1 MADNKTPAITSKWE
15 AVCDAGQDIE
25 LPLGGQINGFKGYH
39 YDEMIKRLNN
49 VDKGKIGSVGY
60 LLRKLWKRHES
71 GFVMHETNVYSSQ
84 HEQSQKANK
93 DEFEKRYKKKEI
105 GFRKNESGVW
115 GVYSDL
121 LYDTYQKDWSKA
133 YQLTFHYFFRNMDYL
148 SNYMDNEFFS
158 YVHSDVRFFAFGKK
172 SQFGEVII
180 KESDNLIGSKAKLDE
195 IHGLPNHSKAP
206 LYDIIYVVLG
216 SKGRSDRDREQF
228 RHGYGYWLGSVG
240 AAADLP
246 KILSMEVFGHM
257 ASAAVVN
264 PKTLETMKKYL
275 PNSYEMFID
284 ILQIMVLR
292 LENAAISRYYGKPTD
307 VGELFYKFLSDNFP
321 YSKNGEREKF
331 NRFMKGIYGKDACVN
346 LDWLH
351 HAIISNNIPR
361 PNLIRIDVMKDNV
374 LGAYKDNVIYIN
386 QRLATNSL
394 HNQETCFILLLV
406 LLHEYGHFLDGI
418 LRERAG
424 LRGSNSEEGEKGKA
438 FTEKFMKSSAA
449 DLFNK
454 PSFEFADLKVSDAEG
469 RKQEFMAK
477 ISDLDYERRMGIFC
491 FFEYSEYA
499 TNGDLELL
507 GGETVNDVE
516 FFKLAVHIELTK
528 EGAKAASIPF
538 NFSLWHGCIWPDVP
552 FLINSSNF
560 SHAPPNIDVFNII
573 IAPFAL
579 AIKSYNS
586 HLGGNQ
592 HWHSMCP
599 KSDEG
604 LKNYIVKKTIIDQA
618 EEWYSEAIRKR
629 DEYGGYFA
637 LGKLCHMVQD
647 SYCLAH
653 CWRRYVGDQNIEQV
667 LLSGIKGINIGDDDK
682 IWTFQDFRVQSSHNH
697 GYADERYAD
706 VPKKEITII
715 GYESAKEA
723 TKKIMQLYKNESKF
737 DILKSYLNEKVYVIH
752 PDREDE
758 QSGDTHPL
766 FSKENELDD
775 SEVKK
780 GLIYL
785 SNKYFG
791 K

>member
-1 MADNKTPAITSKWE
+1 MADDKKPAITSKWE
-15 AVCDAGQDIE
+15 AVCEVGKDIE

-49 VDKGKIGSVGY
+49 VDKGEIGSVGY

-71 GFVMHETNVYSSQ
+71 GLVMHETNVYSSQ

-172 SQFGEVII
+172 CQFGEVII
-180 KESDNLIGSKAKLDE
+180 KESDNLIGSKAKQDE

-216 SKGRSDRDREQF
+216 SKGRDREQF
-228 RHGYGYWLGSVG
+228 RHGYGYWLGSTG
-240 AAADLP
+240 NAADLP

-257 ASAAVVN
+257 ASTAVVN
-264 PKTLETMKKYL
+264 PKAFEAMKKYL

-284 ILQIMVLR
+284 ILQIIVLR

-307 VGELFYKFLSDNFP
+307 VGELFYKFLSENFP
-321 YSKNGEREKF
+321 YRKNGEREKF
-331 NRFMKGIYGKDACVN
+331 NRFVKGIYGKDACAN

-351 HAIISNNIPR
+351 HAIISNNLPR
-361 PNLIRIDVMKDNV
+361 PSLIRIEAMRDNV

-394 HNQETCFILLLV
+394 HNQKTCFILLLV

-424 LRGSNSEEGEKGKA
+424 LRGGSSEEDDKGKA
-438 FTEKFMKSSAA
+438 FAERFMKFSAA

-454 PSFEFADLKVSDAEG
+454 PSFEFADLKVPDAEG

-477 ISDLDYERRMGIFC
+477 ISGLDYKRRMGIFS
-491 FFEYSEYA
+491 FFEYSEYIA
-499 TNGDLELL
+499 NGDLELPE
-507 GGETVNDVE
+507 GETVNDVE
-516 FFKLAVHIELTK
+516 FFSLEAHKELTK
-528 EGAKAASIPF
+528 VYAEKLGIPF
-538 NFSLWHGCIWPDVP
+538 YEPLRGGCIWQDRG
-552 FLINSSNF
+552 I
-560 SHAPPNIDVFNII
+560 IDPVT
-573 IAPFAL
+573 L
-579 AIKSYNS
+579 YNS
-586 HLGGNQ
+586 HYGKDQ

-599 KSDEG
+599 KSDER
-604 LKNYIVKKTIIDQA
+604 LKNYIVRETIIDQA
-618 EEWYSEAIRKR
+618 AKWYSEAIRNR
-629 DEYGGYFA
+629 FESTRLFA

-647 SYCLAH
+647 SYSLSH
-653 CWRRYVGDQNIEQV
+653 CWRRYAGDHDIEEL
-667 LLSGIKGINIGDDDK
+667 LLSLATSEIKEINEEENGK
-682 IWTFQDFRVQSSHNH
+682 IWTFQDYGNQDGNYHEC
-697 GYADERYAD
+697 ADKSEQ
-706 VPKKEITII
+706 KGIQTI
-715 GYESAKEA
+715 GYISAEKA
-723 TKKIMQLYKNESKF
+723 TEKIMEIYRDRGGCDSLET
-737 DILKSYLNEKVYVIH
+737 YLRNKVYVMYPGRAGEFSGESH
-752 PDREDE
+752 PMFLSREENGFIRNFPLSDYSISKAE
-758 QSGDTHPL
+758 SGL
-766 FSKENELDD
+766 WKL
-775 SEVKK
+775 SEKYK
-780 GLIYL
+780 G
-785 SNKYFG
+785 KY
-791 K
+791 